1 VKKIKSPTTGL
12 NRTKTFSDWTWSD
25 ISFISRSQIR
35 IQGYDSMH
43 SWTLKAGIG
52 RLGDTGHNDFK
63 IEVLSSDLLEE
74 NEEESHDPG

>member
-1 VKKIKSPTTGL
+1 
-12 NRTKTFSDWTWSD
+12 
-25 ISFISRSQIR
+25 
-35 IQGYDSMH
+35 MH